1 MIALA
6 RIARGTAARITIIA
20 LGVVGLSAG
29 AAICAPSPNTPASSD
44 ASKPAVAATT
54 SKSSDAAPL
63 APAAVAK
70 TQSKKDEKPLEPI
83 SKRFAAAIS
92 RETPSFQRHVTPLLG
107 KLGCNGRACH
117 GSFQGRGGFRLS
129 LFGYDFKMDHDALMA
144 GEEGPRVNVKN
155 PDASL
160 ILQKPTLRMDHEGG
174 KRYELGSWEHHVLLK
189 WIQSGAPGVKPGDP
203 TLARLEVR
211 PAEIRF
217 AKKGEK
223 VALRAIAHWT
233 DGTSEDVTPL
243 CRYQSNDEQIAK
255 IDTTGQVTA
264 VEPGD
269 SHVVAF
275 YDAGVTPVPVMQ
287 PVSDVVGDKYPA
299 VATPTEIDRLVVQKL
314 RKLGIVP
321 SDVCTDAEYLRRVSL
336 DLTGTLPTAD
346 EVVKF
351 LADKSPEKRH
361 KKVDE
366 LLERPTYVAWWTTRL
381 CDLTGN
387 TDRSLANITPVNTKI
402 ASEEWY
408 DWIEKRV
415 RQNVPYDK
423 LVAGIVLATSR
434 PLGQTYTE
442 YSDEMTALYRKTPA
456 GNYADHPGLT
466 HFWARRNIGQPAQK
480 ALSFAYTFLGIRI
493 QCAEC
498 HKHPFDQW
506 TQDDYKDFTKFFTRV
521 RYGTNPEDAAERKE
535 LYDSLHLDAK
545 KLVDIRREYPR
556 LIAEGK
562 TLPFD
567 ELFVAPLRTR
577 GSLMAQRPGALR
589 PQAKGKAKAKDANG
603 TKAKMADASRPRK
616 PLAAQRP
623 QAAGKTTKPIV
634 AQRDDKKTADGKSGQ
649 TAKNDPAK
657 NDAKSPTKKPGERK
671 PLVALRPGQKPP
683 AIAAKRRQPQP
694 IQDGTARL
702 LGAGV
707 VDLTKYDDPRTP
719 LMDWLRAKNNRFF
732 ARAFVNRVWAN
743 YFNVGIVNPPDDL
756 SLSNPP
762 SNAALLDYLANG
774 FIKHNYD
781 MKWLHREIT
790 SSRTYQMSW
799 KPNATNRLD
808 QRNFSHA
815 VLRRLPA
822 EVAYDAVRQAT
833 SSDQAVAGMQADCSD
848 RAIGIAGTTRRGG
861 RAISPYALGLFGRS
875 VRETNCD
882 CDRSN
887 EPSLLQ
893 TVFLRND
900 NEMLSLVSNP
910 RTGWIAQIA
919 SELQPKPTG
928 KPRPAGKKVSGTAKM
943 AASNKD
949 VSKKDIVKKDTLKQ
963 QPANDGLK
971 TVLAKNDTTTPD
983 TTKKDIAKKD
993 PVKKDAAKKDAKNVG
1008 DRNGETLTPEQ
1019 KARRIAQ
1026 ITARLQKAQEAG
1038 DARQVKL
1045 ITLRLEEVKRLPT
1058 KTRPAAVPIGVMK
1071 PSQLALSKKK
1081 DLIRTV
1087 YLRTL
1092 SRYPKDQES
1101 DRALAYLNS
1110 SDNVFSGLRDVVWAV
1125 VNTEEFIVNH

>member
-1 MIALA
+1 MK
-6 RIARGTAARITIIA
+6 G
-20 LGVVGLSAG
+20 G
-29 AAICAPSPNTPASSD
+29 AA
-44 ASKPAVAATT
+44 T
-54 SKSSDAAPL
+54 S
-63 APAAVAK
+63 
-70 TQSKKDEKPLEPI
+70 
-83 SKRFAAAIS
+83 
-92 RETPSFQRHVTPLLG
+92 
-107 KLGCNGRACH
+107 
-117 GSFQGRGGFRLS
+117 
-129 LFGYDFKMDHDALMA
+129 
-144 GEEGPRVNVKN
+144 
-155 PDASL
+155 
-160 ILQKPTLRMDHEGG
+160 
-174 KRYELGSWEHHVLLK
+174 LGSWEHHVLLK
-189 WIQSGAPGVKPGDP
+189 WIQSGAAGVKPGDP

-255 IDTTGQVTA
+255 IDTTGNVTA

-287 PVSDVVGDKYPA
+287 PVSDVVGNKYPA
-299 VATPTEIDRLVVQKL
+299 VPTPTEIDRLVVQKL

-351 LADKSPEKRH
+351 LADQSPDKRQ

-387 TDRSLANITPVNTKI
+387 TDRSLANITPVNTKL

-456 GNYADHPGLT
+456 GNYADHAGLT
-466 HFWARRNIGQPAQK
+466 HFWARRNIAQPQQK

-506 TQDDYKDFTKFFTRV
+506 TQDDYKDFTKFFSRV
-521 RYGTNPEDAAERKE
+521 RYGANPEDAAERKE
-535 LYDSLHLDAK
+535 LNDALHLDAK

-567 ELFVAPLRTR
+567 ELFVTPLRTR

-589 PQAKGKAKAKDANG
+589 PQGKGKAKPKDAKG

-616 PLAAQRP
+616 PLAAQKP
-623 QAAGKTTKPIV
+623 QVAGKTTKPIV
-634 AQRDDKKTADGKSGQ
+634 AQADEKKTADGKARA
-649 TAKNDPAK
+649 TAKNDSAKKDVAKSDATK
-657 NDAKSPTKKPGERK
+657 NDAKSPSKKPAERK

-683 AIAAKRRQPQP
+683 AAAKVAKRKQPQP
-694 IQDGTARL
+694 VQDGTARL
-702 LGAGV
+702 LGAGA

-756 SLSNPP
+756 SLANPP

-848 RAIGIAGTTRRGG
+848 RAIGIAGSTRRGG

-875 VRETNCD
+875 VRESNCD

-928 KPRPAGKKVSGTAKM
+928 KPRPAAKKASGSAKM
-943 AASNKD
+943 KMTASDKD
-949 VSKKDIVKKDTLKQ
+949 VAKKDTIKKDTAKKDTAKKDTVRKDTVKK
-963 QPANDGLK
+963 QPANDGVK
-971 TVLAKNDTTTPD
+971 TVLAKSDTTASD
-983 TTKKDIAKKD
+983 TNKKETVKKDSATKDVAKKD
-993 PVKKDAAKKDAKNVG
+993 APKKDAKNVADRKG
-1008 DRNGETLTPEQ
+1008 DTLAPEQ
-1019 KARRIAQ
+1019 KAKRIAQ
-1026 ITARLQKAQEAG
+1026 LTARLQKAQEAG
-1038 DARQVKL
+1038 EARQVKL
-1045 ITLRLEEVKRLPT
+1045 LTLRLEELKRLPT
-1058 KTRPAAVPIGVMK
+1058 KARPAAVAVGVMK

-1101 DRALAYLNS
+1101 ERALAYLNG
-1110 SDNVFSGLRDVVWAV
+1110 SDNVYSGLRDLVWAI